1 MPGIRDREE
10 LVLLKPETWNLKPS
24 WGDTMGTATGFMEYS
39 RKENPFRDVKE
50 RLSDY
55 EDLHVAQPAEERF
68 CQASRCMNCG
78 VPFCQS
84 GFGCPLHNLIPEWN
98 DLLCRG
104 QEQEALERLLETAPF
119 PEFTGRVCPA
129 LCEKACNLSEEGGVT
144 NRDNELYLIEKG
156 FEQGWVR
163 PRTPKTRT
171 GKHVAVVGSGPS
183 GLAAADLLNRL
194 GHQVTVYE
202 RADRAGGLLTY
213 GIPNMKL
220 PKGIV
225 ERRIHLMEAEGIT
238 FRLNTDAD
246 PEKLGNA
253 DAVVLCGG
261 ARKPRSLNVENADAK
276 GVYFAVDF
284 LTETTKRLLAGEDNR
299 LACGK
304 HVLVIGGGDTGN
316 DCVGTVLRQGC
327 ASVTQLEMMPAPP
340 EFRTPGNPWPEWPRT
355 LRTDYGQMEAAEVQG
370 NDPRVYE
377 TTVKRVII
385 DAGGQMTAAETVK
398 LHRTPDGKM
407 APVEGSEQTLPCD
420 LMLIAA
426 GFVGC
431 DEKTREAFS
440 LSADSRGRLLP
451 EDQSHYLGGKLF
463 SAGDMRTGQSLVVRA
478 LADGR
483 AAARETDRYLRK

>member
-1 MPGIRDREE
+1 
-10 LVLLKPETWNLKPS
+10 
-24 WGDTMGTATGFMEYS
+24 MGTATGFMEYS
-39 RKENPFRDVKE
+39 RKENPFRDVAE

-55 EDLHVAQPAEERF
+55 EDLHTPQPADERL

-129 LCEKACNLSEEGGVT
+129 LCEKACNLANEGVT

-156 FEQGWVR
+156 FAEGWVSR
-163 PRTPKTRT
+163 RTPVSRT
-171 GKHVAVVGSGPS
+171 GKSVAVVGSGPS
-183 GLAAADLLNRL
+183 GLAAADLLNRM
-194 GHQVTVYE
+194 GHRVTVYE
-202 RADRAGGLLTY
+202 RADRLGGLLMY

-220 PKGIV
+220 PKEIV
-225 ERRIHLMEAEGIT
+225 ERRIRLMESEGIE
-238 FRLNTDAD
+238 FRLNTEAD
-246 PEKLGNA
+246 PEEMKGY

-261 ARKPRSLNVENADAK
+261 ARKPRALNVEHADAE
-276 GVYFAVDF
+276 GVRFAVDF
-284 LTETTKRLLAGEDNR
+284 LAETTRKLLAGEDNR
-299 LACGK
+299 LAQGK

-327 ASVTQLEMMPAPP
+327 ASVTELEMMPAPP
-340 EFRTPGNPWPEWPRT
+340 ETRTPGNPWPEWPRT
-355 LRTDYGQMEAAEVQG
+355 LRTDYGQLEAAAVQG
-370 NDPRVYE
+370 SDPRIYE
-377 TTVKRVII
+377 TTVKRII
-385 DAGGQMTAAETVK
+385 TDGAGRMTAAETVR
-398 LHRTPDGKM
+398 LRRTPEGKM
-407 APVEGSEQTLPCD
+407 EPVEGSEQTLPCD

-431 DEKTREAFS
+431 DEKTREAFAVP
-440 LSADSRGRLLP
+440 ADARGRLLP
-451 EDQSHYLGGKLF
+451 ADQGHYLGGNLF

-483 AAARETDRYLRK
+483 AAAREIDEWLDAGGIRG

>member
-1 MPGIRDREE
+1 
-10 LVLLKPETWNLKPS
+10 
-24 WGDTMGTATGFMEYS
+24 MGTATGFMEYS
-39 RKENPFRDVKE
+39 RKENPFRDVNE

-55 EDLHVAQPAEERF
+55 EDLHVAQPAEERL

-84 GFGCPLHNLIPEWN
+84 SFGCPLHNLIPEWN

-129 LCEKACNLSEEGGVT
+129 LCEKACNLGNDGVT

-156 FEQGWVR
+156 FAEGWIR
-163 PRTPKTRT
+163 PRIPAVRT
-171 GKHVAVVGSGPS
+171 GKQAAVVGSGPS

-194 GHQVTVYE
+194 GHRVTVYE
-202 RADRAGGLLTY
+202 RADRPGGLLMY

-220 PKGIV
+220 PKEIV
-225 ERRIHLMEAEGIT
+225 ERRIRLMEAEGVT
-238 FRLNTDAD
+238 FRPGTEAD
-246 PEKLGNA
+246 PEEMKQY

-261 ARKPRSLNVENADAK
+261 ARKPRSLNVAHMDAE
-276 GVYFAVDF
+276 GVRFAVDF
-284 LTETTKRLLAGEDNR
+284 LTETTRKLLAGEDNR
-299 LACGK
+299 LAKGK

-340 EFRTPGNPWPEWPRT
+340 ETRTPGNPWPEWPRT
-355 LRTDYGQMEAAEVQG
+355 LRTDYGQLEAAAVQG
-370 NDPRVYE
+370 CDPRVYV
-377 TTVKRVII
+377 TTVKQII
-385 DAGGQMTAAETVK
+385 TDEENRITAAETVM
-398 LHRTPDGKM
+398 LRRTPEGRM
-407 APVEGSEQTLPCD
+407 EPVEGSEKTLSCD

-431 DEKTREAFS
+431 DEKTRETFA
-440 LSADSRGRLLP
+440 LTADNRGRLLP
-451 EDQSHYLGGKLF
+451 ADQSHYLGGKMF
-463 SAGDMRTGQSLVVRA
+463 SAGDMRNGQSLVVRA

-483 AAARETDRYLRK
+483 AAAREVDQWLADSGQ